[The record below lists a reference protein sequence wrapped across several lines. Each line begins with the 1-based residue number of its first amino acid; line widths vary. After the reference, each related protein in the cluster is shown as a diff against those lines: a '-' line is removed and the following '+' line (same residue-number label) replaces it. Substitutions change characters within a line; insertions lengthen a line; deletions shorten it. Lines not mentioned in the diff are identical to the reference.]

1 MYTIKEIIQQ
11 HEKAYI
17 IFKSTESR
25 RRFVSDALK
34 LGILFT
40 DATLPCLD
48 KTDDIIALY
57 SDGTIAHLGW
67 AGRVHFHADRTIV
80 RIEY

>member
-1 MYTIKEIIQQ
+1 MYTIKEIIQP

-17 IFKSTESR
+17 IFKSTESK
-25 RRFVSDALK
+25 RRFVRDALK

-40 DATLPCLD
+40 DASLPCLD
-48 KTDDIIALY
+48 KTDDMIALY
-57 SDGTIAHLGW
+57 SDGTISHLGW
-67 AGRVHFHADRTIV
+67 TGRVHFHADRTIV